1 MNVNSRSA
9 AWFTGVLSVWMG
21 AYLSASGLGFVGKMG
36 GNIFCRKKYLFKIN
50 QLISVK
56 CPLIGIDGHFII

>member
-1 MNVNSRSA
+1 M
-9 AWFTGVLSVWMG
+9 GVLSVRMG

-50 QLISVK
+50 QLIFVK
-56 CPLIGIDGHFII
+56 CPLIGIDEHFII

>member
-1 MNVNSRSA
+1 MVYG
-9 AWFTGVLSVWMG
+9 GVKRPDGAVSVRNG
-21 AYLSASGLGFVGKMG
+21 SDFVGKMG